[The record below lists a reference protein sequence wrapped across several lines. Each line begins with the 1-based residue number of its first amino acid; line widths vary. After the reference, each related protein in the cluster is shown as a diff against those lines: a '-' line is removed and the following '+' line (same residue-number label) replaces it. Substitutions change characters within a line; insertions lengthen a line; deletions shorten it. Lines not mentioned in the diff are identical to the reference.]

1 MLKIEHH
8 YWEEPSRKNQE
19 FIDDDKEFA
28 YSAYERVIKR
38 FEADNT
44 KYLPER
50 FFFDMVTENLFHHH
64 ETNAVTA
71 QYMYEY
77 CQVLSN
83 RVLLY
88 YYQGEKHWQQFR
100 YYQIPYGP
108 YQVNM
113 VLTIDEWLDAFMMN
127 VLLGD
132 PCNFGQKLLRIPE
145 ENIHAFFEETDEV
158 KDFRRVLFRFVRAFF
173 IDDDPVPM
181 GERINDVVRYSAPE
195 YVGGELAQDY
205 TNYLLLP
212 LAELLVS
219 IHHPERETR
228 YPAKLKQ
235 ALECHI
241 QYYTDLGKA
250 DSPSI
255 KGDTKGW
262 FAIWITALAAHAF
275 EARGLEPTIDSEYM
289 PLWLVKGE
297 FPRFYALDPEYKQ
310 LFPHQAEDAQ

>member
-1 MLKIEHH
+1 MLSKRNH
-8 YWEEPSRKNQE
+8 YWECVREDEE
-19 FIDDDKEFA
+19 FIQMVKDSEYD
-28 YSAYERVIKR
+28 AYERIIKG

-44 KYLPER
+44 KYLPES
-50 FFFDMVTENLFHHH
+50 FFFNMVTENLFRQH

-71 QYMYEY
+71 QYLYEY

-88 YYQGEKHWQQFR
+88 YYQGEKHCQLFR
-100 YYQIPYGP
+100 HYQIPYGP
-108 YQVNM
+108 YQMNV
-113 VLTIDEWLDAFMMN
+113 VLTIDEWLDALMMN

-132 PCNFGQKLLRIPE
+132 PCGFGQKLLRIPE
-145 ENIHAFFEETDEV
+145 ENIYAFIEETDEV
-158 KDFRRVLFRFVRAFF
+158 KDFRRVLFRLVRAFF
-173 IDDDPVPM
+173 IDNDPVPIS
-181 GERINDVVRYSAPE
+181 ERINDLVRYSTPE
-195 YVGGELAQDY
+195 YVGEELVQDY

-241 QYYTDLGKA
+241 QYYTDVGKA

-255 KGDTKGW
+255 KGDRKGW
-262 FAIWITALAAHAF
+262 FAIWITALAAHAY

-297 FPRFYALDPEYKQ
+297 FPRFYALDPEHKQ
-310 LFPHQAEDAQ
+310 LFPHQTSDA

>member
-8 YWEEPSRKNQE
+8 YWEKPSRKNQE
-19 FIDDDKEFA
+19 FIDDNKEFA

-44 KYLPER
+44 KYLAED

-100 YYQIPYGP
+100 HYQIPYGP

-132 PCNFGQKLLRIPE
+132 PCDFGQKLLRIPE

-158 KDFRRVLFRFVRAFF
+158 KDFRRVLFRLVRAFF

-235 ALECHI
+235 VLESHI
-241 QYYTDLGKA
+241 QYYTDVGKA
-250 DSPSI
+250 DSPNI
-255 KGDTKGW
+255 KGDRKGW

-297 FPRFYALDPEYKQ
+297 FPRFYALDPEHKQ
-310 LFPHQAEDAQ
+310 LFPHQAEDV